1 MMNNS
6 VVSGSISTIN
16 SIVLL
21 ELGTLM
27 LQNMEY

>member
-6 VVSGSISTIN
+6 VASGSISTIN